1 MSYMCENLFYKP
13 FFRLRKFNLLFKL
26 FQECNYFLTISIRVF
41 AGPEKQTTI

>member
-26 FQECNYFLTISIRVF
+26 FQKHFHFLIIRITVSS
-41 AGPEKQTTI
+41 GPEKQPAI